1 MLKWRGLPLL
11 GIILALS
18 VAVPILLVQLSQ
30 AESDPP
36 APAQVVA
43 GSAVI
48 LPGSVA
54 DIPITAFNI
63 PGPGV
68 AGFTLTIAADDSVI
82 QVLDVLSGDAPF
94 GGLLISTITT
104 GAGAVEVRIVDLHAQ
119 AGSVGDV
126 LLARLRVEAANTQ
139 GITDLSLTVDQFIDP
154 NSNDIPVQAVDGQ
167 VIVTGTSIVVGSAT
181 IIPSTTADI
190 PITALGV
197 PSPGA
202 SGFTLNINFD
212 SSIME
217 LIDVLP
223 GDAPFGGLL
232 TVNSADGTVV
242 ISDAHGAAAGVIG
255 DHLLARL
262 RVRAIGAAG
271 GTDLSL
277 TIVSFKDANAGNIL
291 AIAVDG
297 RLELD
302 VDTQTDDPVL
312 VTPPQNAVIGTQRP
326 QFTWTHQDESGP
338 VTYNV
343 RVASGDFATGT
354 VVRNINTQ
362 ALTFTPSV
370 DLPVNPTTKIQAYEW
385 SVQAT
390 DALNNT
396 SNVVFRSFTI
406 NLNAPV
412 IV

>member
-1 MLKWRGLPLL
+1 M
-11 GIILALS
+11 
-18 VAVPILLVQLSQ
+18 
-30 AESDPP
+30 
-36 APAQVVA
+36 
-43 GSAVI
+43 
-48 LPGSVA
+48 
-54 DIPITAFNI
+54 
-63 PGPGV
+63 
-68 AGFTLTIAADDSVI
+68 
-82 QVLDVLSGDAPF
+82 
-94 GGLLISTITT
+94 
-104 GAGAVEVRIVDLHAQ
+104 RIVDLHAQ

-255 DHLLARL
+255 DHLLSHYRQAESKGHR
-262 RVRAIGAAG
+262 RCRWH
-271 GTDLSL
+271 
-277 TIVSFKDANAGNIL
+277 
-291 AIAVDG
+291 
-297 RLELD
+297 
-302 VDTQTDDPVL
+302 
-312 VTPPQNAVIGTQRP
+312 RP
-326 QFTWTHQDESGP
+326 QSH
-338 VTYNV
+338 Y
-343 RVASGDFATGT
+343 R
-354 VVRNINTQ
+354 
-362 ALTFTPSV
+362 L
-370 DLPVNPTTKIQAYEW
+370 L
-385 SVQAT
+385 
-390 DALNNT
+390 
-396 SNVVFRSFTI
+396 
-406 NLNAPV
+406 
-412 IV
+412 

>member
-30 AESDPP
+30 AESDTP

-82 QVLDVLSGDAPF
+82 QVLDVLPGDAPF

-202 SGFTLNINFD
+202 NGFTLNINFD

-390 DALNNT
+390 DALSNT